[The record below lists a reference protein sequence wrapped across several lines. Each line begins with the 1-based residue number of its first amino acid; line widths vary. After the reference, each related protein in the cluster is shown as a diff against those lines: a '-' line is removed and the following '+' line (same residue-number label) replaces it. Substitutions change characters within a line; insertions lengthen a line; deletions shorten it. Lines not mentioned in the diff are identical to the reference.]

1 VEFADVI
8 RGRRT
13 VKAFGSEPVPRDVLE
28 ELFELARWAPNHG
41 LTNPWRF
48 RVLGPQAIA
57 ELSRVA
63 GEQAAAA
70 APEGADPSQVAAIAA
85 AKLARA
91 QTLIVVSCV
100 RHADPV
106 QHDEDVLATACATYV
121 VLLAAHDRGLAAYW
135 RTPAVL
141 RTDEGLATV
150 GVGAGEQAL
159 GLVYLG
165 PSVGAAPPPPPRAP
179 VDEIVTWLD

>member
-1 VEFADVI
+1 MELNDAI

-13 VKAFGSEPVPRDVLE
+13 VKAFAGEPVAREVLE

-48 RVLGPQAIA
+48 RVLGPESLAALAQ
-57 ELSRVA
+57 VA
-63 GEQAAAA
+63 GEQAVAA
-70 APEGADPSQVAAIAA
+70 APDGADAQQIAAVAA

-91 QTLIVVSCV
+91 KTLVVVSCQ

-106 QHDEDVLATACATYV
+106 QHDEDVLATGCAAYI

-141 RTDEGLATV
+141 RSDQGLAAVGIETDEQV
-150 GVGAGEQAL
+150 L
-159 GLVYLG
+159 GLIYLG
-165 PSVGAAPPPPPRAP
+165 EPGGSAPPPPPRSP
-179 VDEIVTWLD
+179 VDEFATWLE

>member
-1 VEFADVI
+1 MELTDVI

-13 VKAFGSEPVPRDVLE
+13 VKAFAPEPVPRDVLE

-48 RVLGPQAIA
+48 RVLGSQAIG

-63 GEQAAAA
+63 GEQAVAA
-70 APEGADPSQVAAIAA
+70 APEGADPAKVAAVAA

-91 QTLIVVSCV
+91 RTLVVVSCV

-121 VLLAAHDRGLAAYW
+121 LLLAAYDRGLAAYW

-141 RTDEGLATV
+141 RTDEGLAAV
-150 GVGAGEQAL
+150 DVGADEQAL

-165 PSVGAAPPPPPRAP
+165 HPSGGPPVVPPRAP
-179 VDEIVTWLD
+179 VDEIVHWLD